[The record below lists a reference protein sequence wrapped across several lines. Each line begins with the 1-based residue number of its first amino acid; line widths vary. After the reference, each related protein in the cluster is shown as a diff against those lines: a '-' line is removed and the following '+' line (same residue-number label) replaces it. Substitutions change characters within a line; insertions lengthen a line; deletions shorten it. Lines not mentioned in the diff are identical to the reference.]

1 MLREVWLNIGIEK
14 LDTHESIT
22 VKALL
27 DSGATGMF
35 MDKKM
40 AVKHGFRLQKLER
53 PVAVRNIDGT
63 NNSERAIIHQV
74 EVNVYYKSHVER
86 MRMDVCDLGKTD
98 VILGMLWLQA
108 HNLEINWEIGEVKMT
123 RYPLLCRRNTKLEK
137 RQKAKKG
144 KRVVILEEEKM
155 VRWAMEDKE
164 DWGRDKEVEVDH
176 KKIEE
181 IVPKRFLKWRKVFG
195 KMESEKM
202 PTRKIWDHAIDLKET
217 FKPRKRRIYPLSK
230 NEREEVQNFINNQLK
245 KGYIRPSKSP
255 QMSPVFFVDK
265 KNESKRM
272 VMDYRNLNN
281 QTVKNNYP
289 LLLITDLIDN
299 MRSKRVFTK
308 MDLQWGFNNIRIK
321 EGDEWKRAFMTYV
334 GSFEPTV
341 MFFGMMNSPTT
352 FQAMMNEILRDMI
365 NKRKVAAFVDN
376 VLVGTETEKG
386 HDEIVEEVLRRL
398 EKNNL
403 YVKPKKCTWK
413 VRKIGF
419 LGVVIGSGRIEME
432 KEKVDGVLSWPK
444 PKNVKDVRKFL
455 GLANH
460 YRRFIQNFA

>member
-255 QMSPVFFVDK
+255 QMSPVFFVGK
-265 KNESKRM
+265 KNGSKRM
-272 VMDYRNLNN
+272 VMDYHNLNN

-321 EGDEWKRAFMTYV
+321 EGDEWKRAFMTHV

-398 EKNNL
+398 EENNL

-432 KEKVDGVLSWPK
+432 KEKVDRVLSWPK